1 MTLHSENRE
10 RLLKRL
16 RERGVPDKSVV
27 LLQGGEDPHR
37 YCTDMEPVFRQV
49 SLKNFVVSLA

>member
-49 SLKNFVVSLA
+49 S